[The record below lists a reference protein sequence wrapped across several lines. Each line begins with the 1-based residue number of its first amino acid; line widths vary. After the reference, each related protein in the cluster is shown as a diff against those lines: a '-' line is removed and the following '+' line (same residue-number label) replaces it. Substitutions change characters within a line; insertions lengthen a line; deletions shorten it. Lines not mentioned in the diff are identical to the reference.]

1 MIAIGNMMY
10 MPNYFLISTLQ
21 RGRRGGEGIVRR
33 DERLWFGA
41 YLEHFEVGTTHLKCA
56 QRSGLRE

>member
-10 MPNYFLISTLQ
+10 MPNYFLISTLH
-21 RGRRGGEGIVRR
+21 RGSRDGEGIVRW

-56 QRSGLRE
+56 